1 MALAR
6 ALVKRP
12 KLLLLDEPLGA
23 LDKRLRD
30 RTQLKIR
37 LAKSGDG
44 ALGTVRVKGIVVF
57 VPYLWM
63 LVFFLFP
70 FFIVAKISL
79 AESLIASPPLSN
91 LLEWSE
97 EGIVTVRL
105 VIDNFVYVL
114 EDELYANTYINSI
127 KIAGISTLI
136 SLLIGYPIAYG
147 IVRSPLVTRNL
158 LLMAV
163 ILPFWTSFLLRVY
176 AWMGLLAD
184 QGTINNLL
192 IAIGL
197 IDEPIRM
204 LYTDFAVYLGIVYTY
219 LPFVVLPL
227 YANMEKLDASLL
239 EAAADLGARPI
250 SAFLTVTLPGIIAGA
265 LLMFIPATG
274 EYVVPD
280 LLGGGNV
287 QMIGRVLYNEF
298 HANHNWPIASAVAIA
313 LLVLLV
319 IYSFNYSKLVPVWGG
334 WSLRWYVELF
344 QSEEVWAAVWLSL
357 RIAVV
362 NATVATM
369 LGTLAGLAMVRFGR
383 FRGRTLFGGML
394 SAPLVIPEV
403 ITGLSLLLL
412 FITLNDWIGLP
423 SERGFSTITV
433 AHIMFSLAYVAV
445 IIQSRLTGMGQD
457 LEAALDLGAKPL
469 RVLMEITLPR
479 LAPGM
484 VVGWLLAFTLSLD
497 DLVIASFVTG
507 PGSSTLPILI
517 YSRIRLGLRPDI
529 NALATIIILTVA
541 IGVAIAAWLMLRQ
554 QRIAAAESAA
564 R

>member
-1 MALAR
+1 MAVLAQEAR
-6 ALVKRP
+6 LERP
-12 KLLLLDEPLGA
+12 PLGA
-23 LDKRLRD
+23 RLSRIVQA
-30 RTQLKIR
+30 RWQR
-37 LAKSGDG
+37 
-44 ALGTVRVKGIVVF
+44 IVVF
-57 VPYLWM
+57 VPYVWM

-79 AESLIASPPLSN
+79 AESLIASPPFSN

-97 EGIVTVRL
+97 EGIVTIRL

-114 EDELYANTYINSI
+114 EDDLYANTYINSV

-147 IVRSPLVTRNL
+147 IVRSKPVTRNL

-176 AWMGLLAD
+176 AWMGLLSD

-239 EAAADLGARPI
+239 EAAADLGAGPI
-250 SAFLTVTLPGIIAGA
+250 NAFLTVTLPLTVPGIIAGS

-298 HANHNWPIASAVAIA
+298 HANHDWPIASAVAIV

-319 IYSFNYSKLVPVWGG
+319 VP
-334 WSLRWYVELF
+334 
-344 QSEEVWAAVWLSL
+344 
-357 RIAVV
+357 
-362 NATVATM
+362 M
-369 LGTLAGLAMVRFGR
+369 MVYQHYQGR
-383 FRGRTLFGGML
+383 E
-394 SAPLVIPEV
+394 A
-403 ITGLSLLLL
+403 
-412 FITLNDWIGLP
+412 
-423 SERGFSTITV
+423 ER
-433 AHIMFSLAYVAV
+433 
-445 IIQSRLTGMGQD
+445 R
-457 LEAALDLGAKPL
+457 
-469 RVLMEITLPR
+469 
-479 LAPGM
+479 
-484 VVGWLLAFTLSLD
+484 
-497 DLVIASFVTG
+497 
-507 PGSSTLPILI
+507 
-517 YSRIRLGLRPDI
+517 
-529 NALATIIILTVA
+529 
-541 IGVAIAAWLMLRQ
+541 
-554 QRIAAAESAA
+554 
-564 R
+564 